1 MLSRALGIVLLFIA
15 LAVPAEAKWVLL
27 GVRTVSDRLD
37 HDTVTVTA
45 DRGDF
50 ARLKFS
56 VERVPVQFH
65 RVVVRYGNGETDE
78 IEMRERV
85 RAGGETRAIDLR
97 GGDRVIRAIDFWYDA
112 NSVRKKAV
120 VRVWGWR

>member
-1 MLSRALGIVLLFIA
+1 MMSRAIGIVLLFTA

-27 GVRTVSDRLD
+27 GARTVSDRLD
-37 HDTVTVTA
+37 HDTITVTA
-45 DRGDF
+45 SRGEF
-50 ARLKFS
+50 TRLKFS

-65 RVVVRYGNGETDE
+65 RVVVRYGNGESDE

-97 GGDRVIRAIDFWYDA
+97 GGDRVIRTIDFWYDA